1 MSVSKRNGKWYCRFS
16 IRGDRKHFLCAGA
29 TTEKEALEIENAF
42 KYKLQQQQNG
52 VIPKDQKNVYFNRLV
67 KLYEKHAKTNHKRY
81 KNQTYYLNNM
91 KEYFNNGKPVN
102 TIKPEDIQ
110 NFIVHLRN
118 SGKRGKRKNSSINRF
133 LEILSKMFNLAI
145 DNGELTENPLKK
157 IQPLKE
163 DNHKIRFLTVEEE
176 ARLYASI
183 DLKTPYLRPIV
194 TTALQTGMRR
204 GEIFGMKWDNIDL
217 NNRVIH
223 VLDTKS
229 GDSRPIPIS
238 DVLYETLKSMPRTSE
253 YVFTNPKTNQP
264 YVDIKKSFNLVR
276 EHAGIENFCFHD
288 LRHTFATRMV
298 MAGVDFL
305 TLMELLGHKNI
316 KTTMRYAHVIPSRK
330 IDAIKKL
337 ANWNQKI

>member
-1 MSVSKRNGKWYCRFS
+1 
-16 IRGDRKHFLCAGA
+16 
-29 TTEKEALEIENAF
+29 
-42 KYKLQQQQNG
+42 
-52 VIPKDQKNVYFNRLV
+52 
-67 KLYEKHAKTNHKRY
+67 
-81 KNQTYYLNNM
+81 
-91 KEYFNNGKPVN
+91 
-102 TIKPEDIQ
+102 
-110 NFIVHLRN
+110 
-118 SGKRGKRKNSSINRF
+118 
-133 LEILSKMFNLAI
+133 
-145 DNGELTENPLKK
+145 
-157 IQPLKE
+157 
-163 DNHKIRFLTVEEE
+163 
-176 ARLYASI
+176 
-183 DLKTPYLRPIV
+183 
-194 TTALQTGMRR
+194 MRR

-238 DVLYETLKSMPRTSE
+238 DVLYETLKSIPRTSE

-276 EHAGIENFCFHD
+276 EHAGIANFCFHD